1 MLRRREFLKNS
12 MVVATVASTG
22 ILTAEAQPPSAG
34 ATRRIDFV
42 LFDDELEDSVSFA
55 RELTAQGAR
64 AFETQQDV
72 GHLWFGEL
80 GRLFASGKVI
90 AGLTSHSEFLVCA
103 AFAREAGA
111 RVRYEGSHD
120 CRGSDVLS
128 HTLQIASS
136 VQPFSTALAAA
147 DREWP
152 RFIAAQAGRLAACDG
167 ALHEDRCHTQTQRT
181 ATHPG
186 SLFSW
191 VIA

>member
-1 MLRRREFLKNS
+1 MLRRREFLKHS
-12 MVVATVASTG
+12 VVVATVASTG
-22 ILTAEAQPPSAG
+22 ILTAQAQPPPHPK
-34 ATRRIDFV
+34 RRVDFV
-42 LFDDELEDSVSFA
+42 LVDDELEDSVLFA
-55 RELTAQGAR
+55 NELTAQGAQ
-64 AFETQQDV
+64 AFATRQDI
-72 GHLWFGEL
+72 GQLWFGEL
-80 GRLFASGKVI
+80 GRSFTSGKVI
-90 AGLTSHSEFLVCA
+90 AGLTSHSELLVCA
-103 AFAREAGA
+103 AFAREVGA

-136 VQPFSTALAAA
+136 AQPFSTMLAAA

-152 RFIAAQAGRLAACDG
+152 RLIAAHVGQLAACDG
-167 ALHEDRCHTQTQRT
+167 TLHKDRCRTQTQRS